1 MSEFGIKI
9 KNYEAG
15 SIYGYMLGIRQ
26 NYDTKD
32 ALLTNSLFNDFLNT
46 LEEFTLYKGVSTRD
60 IISIGFKYG
69 THSYKQEV
77 SHIKTA
83 IKKIEKEEKNELKK
97 KEKINNYNRALQ
109 IAEQNQDKFEEKKKE
124 SIRELFYTEGVD
136 IHYPAYNKKGEL
148 LKDEIIHYKML
159 YRTPGKAKKG
169 SCMFINEKLYD
180 AAHNFLFMGIKL
192 PYHNSPIIEMGAYSS
207 LITSAIV
214 GRVRINPKNILVL
227 NDVESLFE
235 TNVVSIENEEYDY
248 IDKNGDIE
256 KRKKCIAKS
265 IDKYKLKNTLFDGQA
280 LIDSSIFPE
289 WADGYIL
296 LRHHLCKMAAFCSN
310 IQLFFKDYYGDNY
323 YSATVKDMWGNEHYV
338 KDIELITTD
347 NAMKWL
353 KFDIS
358 YEYWCDRVY
367 ENNCMFGI
375 VKTAHKSKLGDV
387 QKMSY
392 QMNNALEID
401 IMDNVLQVSVN
412 YIESMKKDDSVFLD
426 YLRDNVNFANDY
438 DVLIALCEQ
447 NPEFT
452 RSKYF
457 RDRKNKIIETYV
469 LNFKTGKSIQH
480 GDNLVIVGSPY
491 AMLLHT
497 VGEDVEKD
505 DTFTTEDNCIQC
517 FTERFKDGE
526 YLAEFRSP
534 FNSKNNMGYLHN
546 TYNEKFDRYF
556 KFGKQIIAIN
566 MIHTDFQDRNNGSD
580 QDSDSLY
587 VTNQK
592 DIVSCAKNCY
602 NHYPTIVNNIP
613 MEKNSYDCTLLNY
626 AKIDNNLAAAQLA
639 IGTSSNL
646 AQICLT
652 YTYNTTGEEY
662 EKYTNY
668 VCILSVLAQV
678 AIDNAKRKFDIDL
691 NTEISRIQE
700 DMDIDNPNHGY
711 PVFWKGVKDKKSKKG
726 QPKFKHERINHNLR
740 CPMNSICDVQIQEFK
755 PEKSTL
761 PMESFF
767 VKYELDEH
775 RRKSKKVEEL
785 IQKYSLN
792 LFNLN
797 IEEDEEKE
805 EYLLLR
811 DDFDKLIEDIQ
822 SIYISKNYLGLM
834 SWLIDRAFNISA
846 GVKRRRTDGRIDS
859 TINTNKSLLLKVL
872 YNINQDSL
880 LKCFNKSIY
889 SGQ

>member
-1 MSEFGIKI
+1 MSEYGIKI

-32 ALLTNSLFNDFLNT
+32 ALLTNSLFNDFIVENGLNV
-46 LEEFTLYKGVSTRD
+46 YKGVSTRD

-69 THSYKQEV
+69 THSYDQEI
-77 SHIKTA
+77 SHIKSA
-83 IKKIEKEEKNELKK
+83 IKKVEKEEKNESKK
-97 KEKINNYNRALQ
+97 QERINNYNKALK
-109 IAEQNQDKFEEKKKE
+109 IANDNKEKFEEKKKE

-136 IHYPAYNKKGEL
+136 IHYPTYNKKGEMI
-148 LKDEIIHYKML
+148 KDEVIHYKML

-180 AAHNFLFMGIKL
+180 VAHNFLFMGLEL
-192 PYHNSPIIEMGAYSS
+192 PYNNSPIIEMGAYSS

-214 GRVRINPKNILVL
+214 GRVKINPKNILVL
-227 NDVESLFE
+227 NDVESFFE
-235 TNVVSIENEEYDY
+235 TNVISVENEEYDY
-248 IDKNGDIE
+248 VNKDGVTE
-256 KRKKCIAKS
+256 KRKKCISKS

-289 WADGYIL
+289 WGDGYIL

-310 IQLFFKDYYGDNY
+310 IQLFFKDYYGDEY
-323 YSATVKDMWGNEHYV
+323 FTATVKDMWGNEHYV

-353 KFDIS
+353 KFKVT

-392 QMNNALEID
+392 QMNNALDID
-401 IMDNVLQVSVN
+401 IMDNVLKVSVD
-412 YIESMKKDDSVFLD
+412 YIESMKKDDNIFLD
-426 YLRDNVNFANDY
+426 YLRDNINFANDY
-438 DVLIALCEQ
+438 EVLIALCEQ
-447 NPEFT
+447 NPDFT
-452 RSKYF
+452 RSEYF
-457 RDRKNKIIETYV
+457 RDRKRKIIETYV

-497 VGEDVEKD
+497 VGENVEKD
-505 DTFTTEDNCIQC
+505 DTFVAEEDCIQC
-517 FTERFKDGE
+517 HTRKFEDGK

-546 TYNEKFDRYF
+546 IYNEKFDRYF
-556 KFGKQIIAIN
+556 EFGEQIIAIN

-587 VTNQK
+587 VTDQE
-592 DIVSCAKNCY
+592 DIVSCAKYCY
-602 NHYPTIVNNIP
+602 NYYPTIVNNIP

-652 YTYNTTGEEY
+652 YSYNTTGEEY

-678 AIDNAKRKFDIDL
+678 AIDNAKRRFDIDL
-691 NTEISRIQE
+691 NTEILRIQE
-700 DMDIDNPNHGY
+700 DMDIDNPNRGF
-711 PVFWKGVKDKKSKKG
+711 PVFWKGVKDKKAKKG
-726 QPKFKHERINHNLR
+726 QPKFKRERINHNLR

-755 PEKSTL
+755 PKTSTL
-761 PMESFF
+761 SMDNFF
-767 VKYELDEH
+767 IKYELDEH

-785 IQKYSLN
+785 IQKYSLDLYEIN
-792 LFNLN
+792 V
-797 IEEDEEKE
+797 EEDEENE
-805 EYLLLR
+805 NYLLLR
-811 DDFDKLIEDIQ
+811 QDFNKLIEDIQ
-822 SIYISKNYLGLM
+822 SVYISKNYLGLM
-834 SWLIDRAFNISA
+834 SWLIDRAFYINPSI
-846 GVKRRRTDGRIDS
+846 KQNKCTIIS
-859 TINTNKSLLLKVL
+859 TINTNRALLLKVL
-872 YNINQDSL
+872 YSINNDSL
-880 LKCFNKSIY
+880 LKCFSKNIKNKSNNA
-889 SGQ
+889 